1 MIKVDKLYCIQFY
14 TLKICIPL
22 FYSKYLPMKKWTL
35 YLALTHFVLS
45 LSCTGQKEIKNAS
58 ASIDFFHMEKIAQ
71 VDERYQSVNVEMCE
85 VVGGDF
91 WVPYSQIDTAK
102 VRTLG
107 FAGLKQS
114 IPSINLYDEKLR
126 ILAKGLGPMYVRVS
140 GTWANTTYFQDN
152 DEPKLEEAP
161 EGYEN
166 VLTRAEWK
174 GVIDFCKAM
183 DARLVTSFAISNGIR
198 DEKGNWTP
206 AQAGPL
212 LDFTKS
218 VGGEIYA
225 AEMFNEPSHASHG
238 GVPEGYDAAQYAE
251 DFVAFREFVSEAAP
265 IMKIMGPGSTGE
277 GGIIPGIDSTM
288 TTDKLLTA
296 SPAPEFEIL
305 SYHYY
310 GGVSQR
316 CMGQLTPENALTD
329 EWLSKTEEGLSFYT
343 EARDQYLPQAPIWLT
358 ETAEAACGGNP
369 WAATFVDSFRY
380 LEQLGRLAKKGIQ
393 VVMHNTLAASEY
405 ALLEQSSHEPRPNY
419 WAALL
424 WNKLMGK
431 QVYDTQALV
440 DGPDLFVHNLKNASN
455 GYAVLLVNPKEAE
468 ASFQIPADAVQYLL
482 TADDILSKEVKL
494 NGEALQL
501 NPDDTLP
508 EIQGKN
514 VEAGKLV
521 MPCQSIMF
529 LTFSNI

>member
-1 MIKVDKLYCIQFY
+1 LVYY
-14 TLKICIPL
+14 
-22 FYSKYLPMKKWTL
+22 KYLSMKQLTSCLAFTL
-35 YLALTHFVLS
+35 IGLS
-45 LSCTGQKEIKNAS
+45 LSCTDQKKLADAGNR
-58 ASIDFFHMEKIAQ
+58 IDFSNIEKIAE

-102 VRTLG
+102 VRALG

-126 ILAKGLGPMYVRVS
+126 TLAQGLGPMYIRVS

-174 GVIDFCKAM
+174 GVIDFCRAM
-183 DARLVTSFAISNGIR
+183 NARLVTSFAISNGMR
-198 DEKGNWTP
+198 DENGNWTT

-212 LDFTKS
+212 LAYTKS
-218 VGGEIYA
+218 IGGEIYA

-251 DFVAFREFVSEAAP
+251 DFVAFEEFVSEAAP
-265 IMKIMGPGSTGE
+265 GMKIMGPGSTGE
-277 GGIIPGIDSTM
+277 GGIIPGNDSTM

-296 SPAPEFEIL
+296 SPAPEFEIF

-316 CMGQLTPENALTD
+316 CRGQLTPQNALTGD
-329 EWLSKTEEGLSFYT
+329 WLSKTEEGLAYYE
-343 EARDQYLPQAPIWLT
+343 EARDQYLPNAPIWLT

-369 WAATFVDSFRY
+369 WAATYVDSFRY
-380 LEQLGRLAKKGIQ
+380 LEQLGRLAKKGVQ
-393 VVMHNTLAASEY
+393 VMMHNTLAASEY
-405 ALLEQSSHEPRPNY
+405 ALLEQGSHDPRPNY

-424 WNKLMGK
+424 WSKLMGT
-431 QVYDTQALV
+431 QVYDAPALV
-440 DGPDLFVHNLKNASN
+440 DGPDMFVHNLKNAPG
-455 GYAVLLVNPKEAE
+455 GYAVLLVNPEEAE
-468 ASFQIPADAVQYLL
+468 TSFQIPAQATQYLL

-494 NGEALQL
+494 NGEVLQL

-508 EIQGKN
+508 EMKGKS
-514 VEAGKLV
+514 VAAGEVV
-521 MPCQSIMF
+521 MPSQSIMF
-529 LTFSNI
+529 LTFSNL